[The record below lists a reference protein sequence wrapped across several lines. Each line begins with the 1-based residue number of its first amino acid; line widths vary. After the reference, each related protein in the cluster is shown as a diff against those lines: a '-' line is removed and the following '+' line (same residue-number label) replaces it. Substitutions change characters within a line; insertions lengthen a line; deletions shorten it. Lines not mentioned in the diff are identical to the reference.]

1 MGSNFFRGTS
11 LDQDPRFKDKQSA
24 LLRKTHFPPAFDTKV
39 DMRKVEMGVM
49 KPWITKKVI
58 ELLGFEDDVLIEYI
72 YSLLEDPENPVVD
85 GKNMQILLTGFLES
99 KTAAFMNHLWN
110 LLLSAQSN
118 PLRVPTELLE
128 EKKREMREREQQEAL
143 RMKQEERMDEVR
155 KSERENRRG
164 PGGGGR
170 GGYGGGGPPGRF
182 DDRRDEGYRGGGGG
196 RGGFG
201 GPPRDAGYGPRAGG
215 GGGYR
220 DDYRDRN
227 QESELKEKLLRKKI
241 EASRRS
247 SEK

>member
-1 MGSNFFRGTS
+1 FFRGTS

-24 LLRKTHFPPAFDTKV
+24 LLRKTQFPPSFDTKVSWRDNALQTIV

-99 KTAAFMNHLWN
+99 KTAAFMNHLWD

-128 EKKREMREREQQEAL
+128 EKKREMR
-143 RMKQEERMDEVR
+143 
-155 KSERENRRG
+155 
-164 PGGGGR
+164 
-170 GGYGGGGPPGRF
+170 
-182 DDRRDEGYRGGGGG
+182 
-196 RGGFG
+196 
-201 GPPRDAGYGPRAGG
+201 
-215 GGGYR
+215 
-220 DDYRDRN
+220 
-227 QESELKEKLLRKKI
+227 
-241 EASRRS
+241 
-247 SEK
+247 

>member
-155 KSERENRRG
+155 KSERENRRVM
-164 PGGGGR
+164 R
-170 GGYGGGGPPGRF
+170 AIEEVVV
-182 DDRRDEGYRGGGGG
+182 DEEALEDRPETQAMVLV
-196 RGGFG
+196 
-201 GPPRDAGYGPRAGG
+201 PVEEEATVTTTATDALPLAV
-215 GGGYR
+215 
-220 DDYRDRN
+220 N